1 MRKPAPAPAPGT
13 LYTCRCLS
21 ACQPRQLW
29 FKTDAPHGNPGCK
42 GLESASFRLLTSLST
57 NAGLLCMVDMLD

>member
-1 MRKPAPAPAPGT
+1 MRKPVPAPDT
-13 LYTCRCLS
+13 FYTCRCLS

-29 FKTDAPHGNPGCK
+29 FKTGKPRGKSGCK

-57 NAGLLCMVDMLD
+57 NAGLLYMVDMLD